1 MQRAVLPV
9 GPGSPATGAGA
20 APSAGRG
27 ISDVPKLGFSVL
39 PKWRPQREDQLDHRD
54 SVPQASAERPLVIS
68 PPQAPVTQRAARSAP
83 AGPPPV
89 VQRAPAPQP
98 KPRATSASSPA
109 QRSSPPQ
116 PAGRSKPAAPAAT
129 PPPDLD
135 ALFKRLEP
143 RHVDAIL
150 SRFDDKQLTKLVRLL
165 RREQLDELAHRLTDP
180 VQRLLR
186 AEMRTS
192 RERSARLRDG
202 WR

>member
-1 MQRAVLPV
+1 MVQRA
-9 GPGSPATGAGA
+9 PAGQ
-20 APSAGRG
+20 P
-27 ISDVPKLGFSVL
+27 
-39 PKWRPQREDQLDHRD
+39 
-54 SVPQASAERPLVIS
+54 
-68 PPQAPVTQRAARSAP
+68 AARSAP
-83 AGPPPV
+83 AAA
-89 VQRAPAPQP
+89 R
-98 KPRATSASSPA
+98 TA
-109 QRSSPPQ
+109 QRSQGPGTPAKPKPATTASPP
-116 PAGRSKPAAPAAT
+116 PA
-129 PPPDLD
+129 PDLD

-150 SRFDDKQLTKLVRLL
+150 SRFNDKQLTKLVRLL

>member
-1 MQRAVLPV
+1 MITAETAR
-9 GPGSPATGAGA
+9 
-20 APSAGRG
+20 PSA
-27 ISDVPKLGFSVL
+27 S
-39 PKWRPQREDQLDHRD
+39 
-54 SVPQASAERPLVIS
+54 
-68 PPQAPVTQRAARSAP
+68 T
-83 AGPPPV
+83 PV

-98 KPRATSASSPA
+98 APKAAPAAARPA
-109 QRSSPPQ
+109 QRSSAAAASSKAK
-116 PAGRSKPAAPAAT
+116 PATPAAAPA
-129 PPPDLD
+129 PDLD

-150 SRFDDKQLTKLVRLL
+150 SRFDDRQLTKLVRLL